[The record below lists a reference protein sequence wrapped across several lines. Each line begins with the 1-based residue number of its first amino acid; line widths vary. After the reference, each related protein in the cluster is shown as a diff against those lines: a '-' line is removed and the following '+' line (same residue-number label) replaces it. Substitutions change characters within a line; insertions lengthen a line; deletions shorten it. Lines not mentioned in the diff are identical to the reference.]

1 MSIYKA
7 CDIRGVYGSD
17 LDEEIAERLGSAVAE
32 RIAGRDV
39 VLGSDLRPSS
49 SPLKWAF
56 VRGLVSHGAQVIDI
70 GVVPTPALYDAKDR
84 LGTYAAVMVTASH
97 NPPEYNGFKLMF
109 GERPVTPG
117 DIDALAE
124 VVNETRP
131 ISWGSY
137 RTASALEP
145 YAESL
150 LAPWSELT
158 PRQVV
163 VDAGNGAMW
172 WLAPMALQ
180 RVGLRVEPL
189 YCLPD
194 GTFPYRHPNPAIATH
209 LADLQATCARLGAW
223 GAAYD
228 GDGDRVIFVDEHG
241 HVLAADRV
249 FALLV
254 AHGLGGAAGAC
265 VVYDLKSSSVVPE
278 AVERAGGVPLAE
290 RSGHAF
296 IKARMLDERAVLGG
310 EISGHYFFGTL
321 GRDDA
326 LYATLMLA
334 DILDKRGLSLAA
346 AMEDVPS
353 YPITPDLR
361 LPCEAEIAD
370 AILRDLDTTFA
381 DLPRSHL
388 DGVKIQFADGWA
400 LARRSVTEP
409 VITLR
414 FEAKSQ
420 ESLDAI
426 RSRVIAASPDLQR
439 IAREAGS

>member
-17 LDEEIAERLGSAVAE
+17 LDEGVAERLGGAIAE
-32 RIAGRDV
+32 RIAGREV

-49 SPLKWAF
+49 SPLKWAL
-56 VRGLVSHGAQVIDI
+56 VRGLISHGAQVIDI
-70 GVVPTPALYDAKDR
+70 GVVPTSVLYDAKDR
-84 LGTYAAVMVTASH
+84 LGAYAAVMVTASH

-109 GERPVTPG
+109 GDRPVTPE
-117 DIDALAE
+117 DIDSLAKAAE
-124 VVNETRP
+124 ETRP
-131 ISWGSY
+131 YVRGSY
-137 RTASALEP
+137 RTAPALEP
-145 YAESL
+145 YVAAL
-150 LAPWSELT
+150 LQRWHELG

-172 WLAPMALQ
+172 WLAPMVLEQ
-180 RVGLRVEPL
+180 VGLRVEPL

-194 GTFPYRHPNPAIATH
+194 GAFPNRHPNPAIAAH
-209 LADLQATCARLGAW
+209 LADLQAACSRLGAW

-228 GDGDRVIFVDEHG
+228 GDGDRVIFVDERG
-241 HVLAADRV
+241 QVLAADRV
-249 FALLV
+249 FALL
-254 AHGLGGAAGAC
+254 LGHRLADQPGER

-296 IKARMLDERAVLGG
+296 IKARMLDEHAVLGG
-310 EISGHYFFGTL
+310 EISGHYFFGEL
-321 GRDDA
+321 RRDDA

-334 DILDKRGLSLAA
+334 DMLDERGLALAA
-346 AMEDVPS
+346 AMEDVPN

-361 LPCEAEIAD
+361 LPCAAEVAD
-370 AILRDLDTTFA
+370 AILTDLDAAFR
-381 DLPRSHL
+381 DLPRSYL
-388 DGVKIQFADGWA
+388 DGIKIQFADGWA

-414 FEAKSQ
+414 FEARTRQ
-420 ESLDAI
+420 ALDAI
-426 RSRVIAASPDLQR
+426 RSRVVAASTDLER
-439 IAREAGS
+439 LVREVGW

>member
-17 LDEEIAERLGSAVAE
+17 LDEEIAERLGGAVGE

-56 VRGLVSHGAQVIDI
+56 VRGLVSHAAQVVDI
-70 GVVPTPALYDAKDR
+70 GVVPTPVVYDAKDR

-97 NPPEYNGFKLMF
+97 NPPDYNGFKLMF
-109 GERPVTPG
+109 GDRPVTPG
-117 DIDALAE
+117 DIDALAKAAE
-124 VVNETRP
+124 ETGPTSR
-131 ISWGSY
+131 GSY
-137 RTASALEP
+137 RTAPALEP

-150 LAPWSELT
+150 LAPWDKLT
-158 PRQVV
+158 PREVV

-172 WLAPMALQ
+172 WLGPMALQ

-194 GTFPYRHPNPAIATH
+194 GAFPHRHPNPAVATH
-209 LADLQATCARLGAW
+209 LNDLQAVCARLGAW

-228 GDGDRVIFVDEHG
+228 GDGDRVIFVDENG
-241 HVLAADRV
+241 RVLAADRI

-254 AHGLGGAAGAC
+254 EHRLADDAGGR

-278 AVERAGGVPLAE
+278 AIERAGGVALAE

-296 IKARMLDERAVLGG
+296 IKARMLDEQAALGG
-310 EISGHYFFGTL
+310 EISGHYFFGAL

-334 DILDKRGLSLAA
+334 EILDKRGLSLAA
-346 AMEDVPS
+346 AMEGVPS

-361 LPCEAEIAD
+361 LPCSPERAD
-370 AILRDLDTTFA
+370 AILRDLEATFA

-409 VITLR
+409 VVTLR

-420 ESLDAI
+420 ESLEAI
-426 RSRVIAASPDLQR
+426 RSRVMTASPDLQR
-439 IAREAGS
+439 IASEAGS